1 MSTSTA
7 SVSTTANLSA
17 KATPSLLL
25 LDASPR
31 GERSHSR
38 RLAQE
43 YLTTWQ
49 AAHPTGTAVTRD
61 LGHEPPPFVNEAWVE
76 GAFTP
81 AEGHSTA
88 ARAAIRVSD
97 RYVDE
102 LLAADEIVIATPIY
116 NLTIPAVLKAWIDQI
131 SRYGRTFTR
140 GENGFVGLLGGKR
153 VRIIVSSGS
162 DFRPAGPAGAYNFVE
177 PYLRTFLGWLGIT
190 DVTFVYAHSLNDGNP
205 LRETSLAEASTTIQS
220 LAKAA

>member
-1 MSTSTA
+1 MSTST
-7 SVSTTANLSA
+7 STTASSNSSA
-17 KATPSLLL
+17 VSTPSLLL

-88 ARAAIRVSD
+88 ARRDLGYEPKISMTTGTA
-97 RYVDE
+97 E
-102 LLAADEIVIATPIY
+102 LVARHRARKTP
-116 NLTIPAVLKAWIDQI
+116 A
-131 SRYGRTFTR
+131 
-140 GENGFVGLLGGKR
+140 
-153 VRIIVSSGS
+153 
-162 DFRPAGPAGAYNFVE
+162 
-177 PYLRTFLGWLGIT
+177 
-190 DVTFVYAHSLNDGNP
+190 
-205 LRETSLAEASTTIQS
+205 
-220 LAKAA
+220 

>member
-1 MSTSTA
+1 MKTNTA
-7 SVSTTANLSA
+7 PSQLHS
-17 KATPSLLL
+17 PSLLL

-43 YLTTWQ
+43 FLKTWRQ
-49 AAHPTGTAVTRD
+49 SHPASVVVTRD

-81 AEGHSTA
+81 PDGHSTA
-88 ARAAIRVSD
+88 ARAAIRASD

-116 NLTIPAVLKAWIDQI
+116 NLSVPAVLKAWIDQVV
-131 SRYGRTFTR
+131 RFGRTF
-140 GENGFVGLLGGKR
+140 GSNENGFVGLATGKR
-153 VRIIVSSGS
+153 VRILVASGS
-162 DFRPAGPAGAYNFVE
+162 DFRPGGPGGAYNFLE
-177 PYLRTFLGWLGIT
+177 PYLRAVLAFIGIT
-190 DVTFVYAHSLNDGNP
+190 DVTLVYAHSLNEGNP
-205 LRETSLAEASTTIQS
+205 SRETSLAEAKVAVHA
-220 LAKAA
+220 LANAA

>member
-1 MSTSTA
+1 MKTIHESTA
-7 SVSTTANLSA
+7 VSTVSS
-17 KATPSLLL
+17 PSLLL

-38 RLAQE
+38 KLAQE
-43 YLTTWQ
+43 YLATWQ
-49 AAHPTGTAVTRD
+49 AAHPAGTIVTRD

-81 AEGHSTA
+81 AENHSAA
-88 ARAAIRVSD
+88 ARAAIRISD

-102 LLAADEIVIATPIY
+102 ILAAEEIVIATPIY
-116 NLTIPAVLKAWIDQI
+116 NLTIPAALKAWIDQI

-140 GENGFVGLLGGKR
+140 GENGFTGLLGGKR

-162 DFRPAGPAGAYNFVE
+162 DFRPEGPGGAYNFVE

-205 LRETSLAEASTTIQS
+205 SRETSLAEASASVRS
-220 LAKAA
+220 LAQAA

>member
-1 MSTSTA
+1 MKTSNNAT
-7 SVSTTANLSA
+7 
-17 KATPSLLL
+17 TPSLLL

-38 RLAQE
+38 KLAQE
-43 YLTTWQ
+43 FLTTWQ
-49 AAHPTGTAVTRD
+49 AAHPAGNAVTRD
-61 LGHEPPPFVNEAWVE
+61 LGHEPPPFVSEAWVE

-88 ARAAIRVSD
+88 ARAAIRISD

-102 LLAADEIVIATPIY
+102 VLAADEIVIATPIY
-116 NLTIPAVLKAWIDQI
+116 NFAVPAALKAWIDQI

-140 GENGFVGLLGGKR
+140 NETGFVGLATGKR
-153 VRIIVSSGS
+153 VRVIVSSGS
-162 DFRPAGPAGAYNFVE
+162 DFRPEGPYAAYNFVDS
-177 PYLRTFLGWLGIT
+177 YLRAFFGWIGIT

-205 LRETSLAEASTTIQS
+205 LRETSLVEASTAVQS

>member
-1 MSTSTA
+1 MSTSK
-7 SVSTTANLSA
+7 STTVSV
-17 KATPSLLL
+17 PSLLL

-38 RLAQE
+38 KLAQE
-43 YLTTWQ
+43 YLANWQ
-49 AAHPTGTAVTRD
+49 AAHPTGNSVTRD

-102 LLAADEIVIATPIY
+102 LIAADEVVIATPIY

-162 DFRPAGPAGAYNFVE
+162 DFRPASPGGAYNFLDG
-177 PYLRTFLGWLGIT
+177 YLRAFFGFVGIT

-205 LRETSLAEASTTIQS
+205 LRETSLAEASATVQS
-220 LAKAA
+220 LATAA